1 MQNIL
6 TEKQVADLQS
16 AGIENHIPL
25 VKLTAGHI
33 TWLATCIDKGFLTGY
48 ADTGHGCVEWG
59 ALASVDQ
66 LDSFNVGGRIPLA
79 VDSFFRPD
87 ESLKFGDY
95 CDMESLFE
103 YSGGPDPKPKFDGAN
118 NEEKNHSIAL
128 GNQKAAIRM
137 MQENA
142 EASKKELDAARSK

>member
-25 VKLTAGHI
+25 VKLTAGPI
-33 TWLATCIDKGFLTGY
+33 TWLATCIDKGFLSGY
-48 ADTGHGCVEWG
+48 ADAGMGYVGWG
-59 ALASVDQ
+59 ALMKVDQ
-66 LDSFNVGGRIPLA
+66 LDSFKVSGWIPLA

-87 ESLKFGDY
+87 ESLKFEDY
-95 CDMESLFE
+95 CDMKSLSE
-103 YSGGPDPKPKFDGAN
+103 CSGGPASKPKFDWAN
-118 NEEKNHSIAL
+118 NQDKNHSIASE
-128 GNQKAAIRM
+128 NQKAAIST

-142 EASKKELDAARSK
+142 EACKKELDAARNK